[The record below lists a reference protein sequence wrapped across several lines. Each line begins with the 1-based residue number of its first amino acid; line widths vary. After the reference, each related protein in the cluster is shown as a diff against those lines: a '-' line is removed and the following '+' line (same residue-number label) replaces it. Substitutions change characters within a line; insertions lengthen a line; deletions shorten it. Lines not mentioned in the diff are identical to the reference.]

1 MKITKRSLSL
11 RLHKLSME
19 MKALKLSVD
28 MLLDAHNQPRLCD
41 GCSAVIKRP
50 SK

>member
-1 MKITKRSLSL
+1 MKTTKRSLSL

-19 MKALKLSVD
+19 MNALKDHVD

-41 GCSAVIKRP
+41 GRAKLVK
-50 SK
+50 K